1 MDVADQPGET
11 SKTFGHDAAAFSK
24 ERADNMRTVWITA
37 AMVSVVF
44 ALQLAFMYWILV
56 LYLNR

>member
-1 MDVADQPGET
+1 MTDQTSET
-11 SKTFGHDAAAFSK
+11 SMTFDHEAAAFAR

-44 ALQLAFMYWILV
+44 ALQLAFMCWVLV